1 MELKGSKTE
10 KNLMEAFA
18 GESMARNKY
27 TYFASKAKKDGY
39 VQMGNIFEETA
50 NNEKEHAKIWF
61 KLLLE
66 GGAIPETAKCLEM
79 AADGEHGEWTDMYPR
94 MAAEAKEEGF
104 TQIAA
109 LFTMVAAIEKDHEER
124 YKALAANI
132 EAGKVYARETEQV
145 WQCRNCGFVYIGQH
159 APVKC
164 PVCAHPQSYFELK
177 SSNY

>member
-1 MELKGSKTE
+1 MQTPTLT
-10 KNLMEAFA
+10 LIVDREAEIRRFVPK
-18 GESMARNKY
+18 EYY
-27 TYFASKAKKDGY
+27 TIGAKA
-39 VQMGNIFEETA
+39 
-50 NNEKEHAKIWF
+50 
-61 KLLLE
+61 
-66 GGAIPETAKCLEM
+66 
-79 AADGEHGEWTDMYPR
+79 
-94 MAAEAKEEGF
+94 EGF

>member
-1 MELKGSKTE
+1 M
-10 KNLMEAFA
+10 
-18 GESMARNKY
+18 
-27 TYFASKAKKDGY
+27 
-39 VQMGNIFEETA
+39 
-50 NNEKEHAKIWF
+50 
-61 KLLLE
+61 LLRVL
-66 GGAIPETAKCLEM
+66 IKP
-79 AADGEHGEWTDMYPR
+79 
-94 MAAEAKEEGF
+94 
-104 TQIAA
+104 
-109 LFTMVAAIEKDHEER
+109 HEER

>member
-1 MELKGSKTE
+1 MLFRS
-10 KNLMEAFA
+10 
-18 GESMARNKY
+18 
-27 TYFASKAKKDGY
+27 
-39 VQMGNIFEETA
+39 
-50 NNEKEHAKIWF
+50 
-61 KLLLE
+61 
-66 GGAIPETAKCLEM
+66 
-79 AADGEHGEWTDMYPR
+79 
-94 MAAEAKEEGF
+94 
-104 TQIAA
+104 QIAA

>member
-1 MELKGSKTE
+1 
-10 KNLMEAFA
+10 
-18 GESMARNKY
+18 
-27 TYFASKAKKDGY
+27 
-39 VQMGNIFEETA
+39 
-50 NNEKEHAKIWF
+50 
-61 KLLLE
+61 
-66 GGAIPETAKCLEM
+66 M
-79 AADGEHGEWTDMYPR
+79 AAAWH
-94 MAAEAKEEGF
+94 
-104 TQIAA
+104 AA

>member
-1 MELKGSKTE
+1 
-10 KNLMEAFA
+10 
-18 GESMARNKY
+18 
-27 TYFASKAKKDGY
+27 
-39 VQMGNIFEETA
+39 
-50 NNEKEHAKIWF
+50 
-61 KLLLE
+61 
-66 GGAIPETAKCLEM
+66 
-79 AADGEHGEWTDMYPR
+79 MYPR
-94 MAAEAKEEGF
+94 MAAEAKAEGF

-109 LFTMVAAIEKDHEER
+109 LFTMVAAIEKDHEAR

>member
-1 MELKGSKTE
+1 MELRGSKTE
-10 KNLMEAFA
+10 KNLWEAFA
-18 GESMARNKY
+18 GESQARNKY
-27 TYFASKAKKDGY
+27 TYFASKAKK
-39 VQMGNIFEETA
+39 
-50 NNEKEHAKIWF
+50 EHAKIWF
-61 KLLLE
+61 KLLME
-66 GGAIPETAKCLEM
+66 NGEIPDTLTCLKM
-79 AADGEHGEWTDMYPR
+79 AAAGENEEHTSMYPR
-94 MAAEAKEEGF
+94 MAAEAKAEGF

>member
-1 MELKGSKTE
+1 MPRPYAVSFTVSDALWMTTVG
-10 KNLMEAFA
+10 
-18 GESMARNKY
+18 
-27 TYFASKAKKDGY
+27 D
-39 VQMGNIFEETA
+39 ETPLVRKRHRGRLRA
-50 NNEKEHAKIWF
+50 YGRQVW
-61 KLLLE
+61 
-66 GGAIPETAKCLEM
+66 
-79 AADGEHGEWTDMYPR
+79 
-94 MAAEAKEEGF
+94 AEAKEEGF
-104 TQIAA
+104 NQVAA

>member
-1 MELKGSKTE
+1 MELRGSKTE
-10 KNLMEAFA
+10 KNLWEAFA
-18 GESMARNKY
+18 GESQARNKY
-27 TYFASKAKKDGY
+27 TYFASKAKKEGY
-39 VQMGNIFEETA
+39 EQISAIFTETA
-50 NNEKEHAKIWF
+50 NNEKEHAKLWY
-61 KLLLE
+61 KHMA
-66 GGAIPETAKCLEM
+66 GGKVGPTTENLKM
-79 AADGEHGEWTDMYPR
+79 AAAGENEEHTSMYPR
-94 MAAEAKEEGF
+94 MAAEAKAEGF